1 MHGRGPAQGIIRI
14 GGRAGAVNTV
24 RLPRVIN
31 FGEDALAS
39 TQYPANALVVTTVPP
54 ALSDKWLGKMGIKD
68 YMLYD
73 RVTPEPSIEDVNS
86 VISEFKDRDPSVLI
100 GLGGGSSL
108 DVVKYAAPEMGKEKI
123 LIPTTFGTGAEMT
136 TYCVLKF
143 DGKKKLLREDR
154 FLADMAVVDS
164 YFMDGTPEQVIKNSV
179 CDACA
184 QATEGYD
191 SKLGN
196 DMTRTLCRQA
206 FDILY
211 EAIMDG
217 KPEQYPYG
225 SMLSGMGFGNCST
238 TLGHALSYVF
248 SNEGVP
254 HGYSLSSCTTVAHKH
269 NKSVFYGR
277 FKECMEKLGFDRLDL
292 KADVS
297 EAADVV
303 MTDRGHLDP
312 NPVPI
317 SKDDVVRCLEDIK
330 SGSL

>member
-1 MHGRGPAQGIIRI
+1 MHTIRI
-14 GGRAGAVNTV
+14 
-24 RLPRVIN
+24 PKVIN
-31 FGEDALAS
+31 FGENALGE
-39 TQYPANALVVTTVPP
+39 TEYPKNALVVTTVPP
-54 ALSDKWLGKMGIKD
+54 ALSDKWLAKMGIQD

-73 RVTPEPSIEDVNS
+73 QVKPEPSIDDVNK
-86 VISEFKDRDPSVLI
+86 VISQFKDKNPSVLI
-100 GLGGGSSL
+100 GLGGGSSM
-108 DVVKYAAPEMGKEKI
+108 DVVKYAAPELKKEKI

-154 FLADMAVVDS
+154 FLADRAIIDS
-164 YFMDGTPEQVIKNSV
+164 YFMDGTPEQILKNSV

-184 QATEGYD
+184 QATEGFD

-196 DMTRTLCRQA
+196 DLTRALCKQA
-206 FDILY
+206 FDVLHD
-211 EAIMDG
+211 AIMND
-217 KPEQYPYG
+217 KPENYPYG

-269 NKSVFYGR
+269 NKSIFYER
-277 FKECMEKLGFDRLDL
+277 FREVIEKLGFDKMQL

-312 NPVPI
+312 NPIPI
-317 SKDDVVRCLEDIK
+317 SKDDVIQCLNDIND
-330 SGSL
+330 GNL

>member
-1 MHGRGPAQGIIRI
+1 MHTIKVPS
-14 GGRAGAVNTV
+14 
-24 RLPRVIN
+24 LIN
-31 FGEDALAS
+31 FGPDALGQ
-39 TQYPANALVVTTVPP
+39 TEYPKNALIITTAPP
-54 ALSDKWLGKMGIKD
+54 ALSGKWIDRMGIRD
-68 YMLYD
+68 YMLFD
-73 RVTPEPSIEDVNS
+73 KVTPEPSIDDVNA
-86 VISEFKDRDPSVLI
+86 VVSEFKDSKPSALI

-108 DVVKYAAPEMGKEKI
+108 DVVKYAARDFGVRKI

-143 DGKKKLLREDR
+143 DGKKKLLHEDR
-154 FLADMAVVDS
+154 FLADMAVIDS
-164 YFMDGTPEQVIKNSV
+164 YFMDGTPPQIINNSV

-196 DMTRTLCRQA
+196 DMTRMLCKQA
-206 FDILY
+206 FEILY
-211 EAIMDG
+211 DAIVND
-217 KPEQYPYG
+217 KPENYPYG

-238 TLGHALSYVF
+238 TLGHALSYAF

-254 HGYSLSSCTTVAHKH
+254 HGYSLSSCTTVAHRH
-269 NKSVFYGR
+269 NKSIFYDR
-277 FKECMEKLGFDRLDL
+277 FKEITEKLGFEPLRL

-297 EAADVV
+297 EAADVI

-317 SKDDVVRCLEDIK
+317 SKEDVVRCLEDINA
-330 SGSL
+330 GRL

>member
-1 MHGRGPAQGIIRI
+1 MH
-14 GGRAGAVNTV
+14 TV
-24 RLPRVIN
+24 KIPSVIN
-31 FGEDALAS
+31 FGENALGE
-39 TQYPANALVVTTVPP
+39 TEYPKNALVVTTAPP
-54 ALSDKWLGKMGIKD
+54 ELSGKWLDKMGIQD
-68 YMLYD
+68 YMLFD
-73 RVTPEPSIEDVNS
+73 KVTPEPSIDDVNA
-86 VISEFKDRDPSVLI
+86 VISEYKGKNPSALI
-100 GLGGGSSL
+100 GLGGGSSM
-108 DVVKYAAPEMGKEKI
+108 DVVKYSAPEMGKKKI

-143 DGKKKLLREDR
+143 DGKKKLLREDK

-164 YFMDGTPEQVIKNSV
+164 YFMDGTPEQIIKNSV

-196 DMTRTLCRQA
+196 DLTRTLCKQA
-206 FDILY
+206 FDVLY
-211 EAIMDG
+211 DAIIND
-217 KPEQYPYG
+217 KPENYPYG

-254 HGYSLSSCTTVAHKH
+254 HGYSLSSCTTVAHKF
-269 NKSVFYGR
+269 NKSIFYEK
-277 FKECMEKLGFDRLDL
+277 FKQVVEKLGFDKLDL

-297 EAADVV
+297 EAADTV

-312 NPVPI
+312 NPIPV
-317 SKDDVVRCLEDIK
+317 SKEDVMKCLEDIK
-330 SGSL
+330 AGNL

>member
-1 MHGRGPAQGIIRI
+1 MD
-14 GGRAGAVNTV
+14 TV
-24 RLPRVIN
+24 RIPKVIN
-31 FGEDALAS
+31 FGKDALGQ
-39 TQYPANALVVTTVPP
+39 TEYPKNALVVTTVPP
-54 ALSDKWLGKMGIKD
+54 QLSDKWLAKMEISD

-73 RVTPEPSIEDVNS
+73 KVKPEPSIDDVNA
-86 VISEFKDRDPSVLI
+86 VISEYKDKDPSVLI
-100 GLGGGSSL
+100 GLGGGSSM
-108 DVVKYAAPEMGKEKI
+108 DVVKYAAPEMDKDKI

-164 YFMDGTPEQVIKNSV
+164 YFLEGTPAQVIKSSV

-184 QATEGYD
+184 QVTEGHD

-196 DMTRTLCRQA
+196 DLTRTLCRQA

-211 EAIMDG
+211 DAIINDR
-217 KPEQYPYG
+217 PENYPYG

-254 HGYSLSSCTTVAHKH
+254 HGYSLSSCTTVAHRH
-269 NKSVFYGR
+269 NESEFYDR
-277 FKECMEKLGFDRLDL
+277 FKECVEKLGFDRLDL

-312 NPVPI
+312 NPIPI
-317 SKDDVVRCLEDIK
+317 SKADVVKCLEDIK
-330 SGSL
+330 AGNL

>member
-1 MHGRGPAQGIIRI
+1 MD
-14 GGRAGAVNTV
+14 TV
-24 RLPRVIN
+24 RIPKVIQ
-31 FGEDALAS
+31 FGEDALSQAE
-39 TQYPANALVVTTVPP
+39 YPKNALVVTTVPP
-54 ALSDKWLGKMGIKD
+54 ELSDKWLGRMGIQD
-68 YMLYD
+68 YLLFD
-73 RVTPEPSIEDVNS
+73 KVQPEPSIEMVNE
-86 VISEFKDRDPSVLI
+86 VIEEYKSKNISAMI
-100 GLGGGSSL
+100 GLGGGSSM
-108 DVVKYAAPEMGKEKI
+108 DVVKYAASEMGVEKI

-154 FLADMAVVDS
+154 FLADRAVIDS
-164 YFMDGTPEQVIKNSV
+164 YFMNGTPEQVIKSSV

-196 DMTRTLCRQA
+196 DLTKTLCKQA
-206 FDILY
+206 FDVLY
-211 EAIMDG
+211 DAIMND
-217 KPEQYPYG
+217 KPENYPYG

-269 NKSVFYGR
+269 NKSIFYDR
-277 FKECMEKLGFDRLDL
+277 FKEIIEKMGFDKLDL

-303 MTDRGHLDP
+303 MTDKGHLDP
-312 NPVPI
+312 NPIPI
-317 SKDDVVRCLEDIK
+317 SKEDVVKCLNDIK
-330 SGSL
+330 AGNL

>member
-1 MHGRGPAQGIIRI
+1 MD
-14 GGRAGAVNTV
+14 TV
-24 RLPRVIN
+24 RIPKVIQ
-31 FGEDALAS
+31 FGEDALSQAE
-39 TQYPANALVVTTVPP
+39 YPKNALVVTTVPP
-54 ALSDKWLGKMGIKD
+54 ELSDKWLGKMGIQD
-68 YMLYD
+68 YILYD
-73 RVTPEPSIEDVNS
+73 KVQPEPSIEMVNE
-86 VISEFKDRDPSVLI
+86 VIEEYKSKNISAMI
-100 GLGGGSSL
+100 GLGGGSSM
-108 DVVKYAAPEMGKEKI
+108 DVVKYAASEMGVEKI

-154 FLADMAVVDS
+154 FLADRAVIDS
-164 YFMDGTPEQVIKNSV
+164 YFMDGTPEQVIKSSV

-196 DMTRTLCRQA
+196 DLTKTLCKQA
-206 FDILY
+206 FDVLY
-211 EAIMDG
+211 DAIMND
-217 KPEQYPYG
+217 KPENYPYG

-269 NKSVFYGR
+269 NKSIFYDR
-277 FKECMEKLGFDRLDL
+277 FKEIIEKMGFDKLDL

-303 MTDRGHLDP
+303 MTDKGHLDP
-312 NPVPI
+312 NPIPI
-317 SKDDVVRCLEDIK
+317 SKEDVVKCLNDIK
-330 SGSL
+330 AGNL

>member
-1 MHGRGPAQGIIRI
+1 MH
-14 GGRAGAVNTV
+14 TV
-24 RLPRVIN
+24 LVPNVIN
-31 FGEDALAS
+31 FGDNALS
-39 TQYPANALVVTTVPP
+39 ETEYPKNALVVTTAPP
-54 ALSDKWLGKMGIKD
+54 ELSDKWLARMGIQD

-73 RVTPEPSIEDVNS
+73 QVTPEPSIDNVNA
-86 VISEFKDRDPSVLI
+86 VISQFKDRDPSVLI
-100 GLGGGSSL
+100 GLGGGSSM
-108 DVVKYAAPEMGKEKI
+108 DVVKYAAPEMKKQKI

-143 DGKKKLLREDR
+143 DGKKKLLHDSR

-164 YFMDGTPEQVIKNSV
+164 YFMNGTPEQIIKNSV

-196 DMTRTLCRQA
+196 DLTRTLCRQA

-211 EAIMDG
+211 DAIMND
-217 KPEQYPYG
+217 KPQNYPYG

-254 HGYSLSSCTTVAHKH
+254 HGYSLSSCTTVAHKY
-269 NKSVFYGR
+269 NNSIFYDR
-277 FKECMEKLGFDRLDL
+277 FKEVMDKLGFDRLDL

-297 EAADVV
+297 EAADIV
-303 MTDRGHLDP
+303 MTDKGHLDP
-312 NPVPI
+312 NPIPI
-317 SKDDVVRCLEDIK
+317 SKEIVVNCLEDIK
-330 SGSL
+330 AGNL

>member
-1 MHGRGPAQGIIRI
+1 MHTIRI
-14 GGRAGAVNTV
+14 
-24 RLPRVIN
+24 PKVIK
-31 FGEDALAS
+31 FGENALS
-39 TQYPANALVVTTVPP
+39 ETEYPKNALVVTTTPP
-54 ALSDKWLGKMGIKD
+54 ELSGKWLDKMGIQD

-73 RVTPEPSIEDVNS
+73 KVTPEPSINDVKAL
-86 VISEFKDRDPSVLI
+86 ISDFKDKKPSALI
-100 GLGGGSSL
+100 GLGGGSSM
-108 DVVKYAAPEMGKEKI
+108 DVVKYSAQDFGVEKI

-143 DGKKKLLREDR
+143 EGKKKLLREDR

-164 YFMDGTPEQVIKNSV
+164 YFMKGTPEQIIKNSV

-196 DMTRTLCRQA
+196 DLTRTLCKQA

-211 EAIMDG
+211 DAIMND
-217 KPEQYPYG
+217 KPENYPYG

-238 TLGHALSYVF
+238 TLGHALSYAF

-254 HGYSLSSCTTVAHKH
+254 HGYSLSSCTTIAHKF
-269 NKSVFYGR
+269 NKSIFYER
-277 FKECMEKLGFDRLDL
+277 FKEAIEKLGFDKLEL

-297 EAADVV
+297 EAADTI
-303 MTDRGHLDP
+303 MTDKGHLDP
-312 NPVPI
+312 NPIPI
-317 SKDDVVRCLEDIK
+317 KKEDVIKCLNDIK
-330 SGSL
+330 AANF